1 MKKHLVIIILNLGF
15 FSFGQNCAMLK
26 DGKYQTQYD
35 DKNQGSNLFE
45 INGNH
50 YYAYQDGAK
59 KDYEIITLGNC
70 SFRLKNN
77 EKVDKSKLTEFQ
89 KIIAKQE
96 PYFEITKVEGNTYYF
111 VCRINLHVQCGS
123 GKFVKKEE

>member
-1 MKKHLVIIILNLGF
+1 MKIYFVIIILNLSF
-15 FSFGQNCAMLK
+15 FSFGQNCTMLK
-26 DGKYQTQYD
+26 DGKYETQYD
-35 DKNQGSNLFE
+35 DKNRGSNLFE
-45 INGNH
+45 INGSH
-50 YYAYQDGAK
+50 YYTYQDDVK
-59 KDYEIITLGNC
+59 KDYEIITLENC

-77 EKVDKSKLTEFQ
+77 EKVDESKLTEIQ

-111 VCRINLHVQCGS
+111 VCRINLHIQCGS